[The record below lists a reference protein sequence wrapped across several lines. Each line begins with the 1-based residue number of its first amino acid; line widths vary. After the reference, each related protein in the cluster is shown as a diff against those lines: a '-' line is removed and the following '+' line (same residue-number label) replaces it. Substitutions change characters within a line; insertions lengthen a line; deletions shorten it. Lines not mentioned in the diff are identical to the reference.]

1 MTATPH
7 LPGRRRQRPAVPS
20 RFAGIPARP
29 LALLVGAVV
38 ALIAALFV
46 VPPILAEHIA
56 GEGSVDQDNLA
67 ASFRTAFV
75 EYWRA
80 GRRDFTPGM
89 DRAVDY
95 WFRFHVVK
103 AVIAAILLVVVVALG
118 MLVWRAF
125 LRARDLG
132 TGRRA
137 GLVSAGVFVTML
149 GAGALATVMA
159 NIQGAVAPFSSLLTL
174 LPSGAAEGETGDTL
188 RQVREALDAPS
199 GKGERT
205 PPALDLMIDDFARY
219 HAALAVVAGLVAVV
233 LIGLAVVVWRRFAA
247 TEAADRRTRRLLG
260 WFGVLAVASVL
271 VVLVVV
277 MANVGTTADP
287 KPALAAFFEGG
298 W

>member
-7 LPGRRRQRPAVPS
+7 LPGRRRQRPAAPS
-20 RFAGIPARP
+20 RCAGIPARP
-29 LALLVGAVV
+29 LAVLVGAVV

-46 VPPILAEHIA
+46 VPPVLAEHIA
-56 GEGSVDQDNLA
+56 GDGSVDQDNLA
-67 ASFRTAFV
+67 ASFRAAFV
-75 EYWRA
+75 EYWGA

-137 GLVSAGVFVTML
+137 GLAAAGVFVTML
-149 GAGALATVMA
+149 GAGALATTMA

-174 LPSGAAEGETGDTL
+174 LPSGAAEGELGETL
-188 RQVREALDAPS
+188 RQVREGLDAPAS
-199 GKGERT
+199 ERT

-219 HAALAVVAGLVAVV
+219 HAALAVVAALVAVV

-247 TEAADRRTRRLLG
+247 TDAADRRARRLLG